1 METNNEI
8 HNYPAEKE
16 ILYKS
21 SSYHFEY
28 NLIKEGIYPT
38 KPSYTFACRN
48 CPAYPIPD
56 FYLIETVYGSN
67 KEKIQCKINYKN
79 SEQCFTIFF
88 EKVSK
93 KGFIRKIS

>member
-28 NLIKEGIYPT
+28 NIIKEGIYPT
-38 KPSYTFACRN
+38 KPSYTFAHRN
-48 CPAYPIPD
+48 RPAYPILD
-56 FYLIETVYGSN
+56 H
-67 KEKIQCKINYKN
+67 
-79 SEQCFTIFF
+79 
-88 EKVSK
+88 
-93 KGFIRKIS
+93 